1 MDCPANGRRGRAT
14 KIGWSCIPFRNAL
27 YWQASFTRCA
37 NGRKRPFVW
46 WNLTWNFCYLLGK
59 KLVFDL
65 HPNFSRSFNAKML
78 CSLQI
83 KAKQLSGFVENNTSI
98 IPVPL
103 HPLFPVLVP
112 VRVTV
117 AGDVRELAVSWTKWD
132 FQCCN
137 VEGILMKY

>member
-1 MDCPANGRRGRAT
+1 
-14 KIGWSCIPFRNAL
+14 
-27 YWQASFTRCA
+27 
-37 NGRKRPFVW
+37 
-46 WNLTWNFCYLLGK
+46 
-59 KLVFDL
+59 
-65 HPNFSRSFNAKML
+65 ML

-117 AGDVRELAVSWTKWD
+117 AGDVRELAVS
-132 FQCCN
+132 
-137 VEGILMKY
+137 